1 MPGPHCVCS
10 HAGCPVEGHGITRA
24 SAWGWRQGITLGR
37 VAFSLLVGTSPS
49 DPAVLGADGNT
60 RGSRACGVL

>member
-1 MPGPHCVCS
+1 MRDAQSKDMESPG
-10 HAGCPVEGHGITRA
+10 A